1 MLTWRGVAVFAA
13 RFVVTMLVFVLLA
26 GWCNLVE
33 SI

>member
-13 RFVVTMLVFVLLA
+13 RLVVGVLVFALLA